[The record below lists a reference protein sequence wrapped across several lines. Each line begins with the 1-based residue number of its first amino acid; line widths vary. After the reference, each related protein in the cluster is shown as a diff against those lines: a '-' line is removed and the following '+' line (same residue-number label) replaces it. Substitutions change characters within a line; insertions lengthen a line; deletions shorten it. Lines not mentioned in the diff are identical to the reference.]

1 VDVVQPR
8 SLDDTGVIVT
18 GASSGIGEA
27 TAERLA
33 ADGAR
38 VALVARREERL
49 RALRDRIEEGP
60 GEAVVLPADLSD
72 EARAREVVREAHDAL
87 DGLDV
92 LVNNAG
98 VMLLAPLVRSEVSD
112 LRQML
117 EVNLLGLM
125 AATREAVPLLLERGG
140 GDVVNVSSV
149 AGRQAGAGSSGYNA
163 SKFGVN
169 GFTEAVRQEV
179 TEEGVRTTLI
189 EPGAVDTELP
199 EHIPDEEMRAAVD
212 DIVNEMGPLQSEDV
226 ADAVHYAVTRPAHVS
241 VNEMLIRPTGQ
252 RM

>member
-1 VDVVQPR
+1 MVDPR
-8 SLDDTGVIVT
+8 SLDGTGVLVT

-33 ADGAR
+33 ADGAQ
-38 VALVARREERL
+38 VGLVARREDRL
-49 RALRDRIEEGP
+49 RDLRDRIAEGP
-60 GEAVVLPADLSD
+60 GEAVVLPADLTD
-72 EARAREVVREAHDAL
+72 EDRAREVVREADDAL

-98 VMLLAPLVRSEVSD
+98 VMLLAPLTRAEVSD

-125 AATREAVPLLLERGG
+125 AATREAVPLMLERGG

-149 AGRQAGAGSSGYNA
+149 AGRRAGAGSSGYNA

-179 TEEGVRTTLI
+179 TEAGVRTTLI

-199 EHIPDEEMRAAVD
+199 EHIPDEEMKASVD
-212 DIVNEMGPLQSEDV
+212 DIVNDMGPLHSADI
-226 ADAVHYAVTRPAHVS
+226 ADAIHYAVTRPEHVS

-252 RM
+252 QM

>member
-1 VDVVQPR
+1 VVDER
-8 SLDDTGVIVT
+8 SLDGTGVIVT

-49 RALRDRIEEGP
+49 RALADRVDDGP

-72 EARAREVVREAHDAL
+72 EDRAREVVREADAAL

-98 VMLLAPLVRSEVSD
+98 VMLLSPLVRADVAD

-125 AATREAVPLLLERGG
+125 AATREAVPLLLEAGG
-140 GDVVNVSSV
+140 GHVVNVSST
-149 AGRQAGAGSSGYNA
+149 AGRRATAGASGYNA
-163 SKFGVN
+163 SKWGVN

-179 TEEGVRTTLI
+179 TAEGVRTTLI

-199 EHIPDEEMRAAVD
+199 EHIPDEGMRDAVD
-212 DIVNEMGPLQSEDV
+212 EMTSEMTPLRSEDV
-226 ADAVHYAVTRPAHVS
+226 ADAVHYAVTRPEHVS
-241 VNEMLIRPTGQ
+241 VNELLIRPTEQ
-252 RM
+252 ER